1 MHERYG
7 TITPAV
13 AAFPI
18 SGLLCSAQTLAQNAY
33 IPGQLDNTV
42 SVISTATNTVTTVIH
57 DPSFNYPFPVAVT
70 LDGSKVYVAN
80 YGLDHPPYSVS
91 VISTATNTAT
101 AVINDPSFNMPDGI
115 AVTPDGH
122 KVYVANCVGDKVS
135 VIHTATNTVTTIKD
149 PSFSEAVGVAV
160 TPDGRTV
167 YISNYAGN
175 MGGNTVSVIDI
186 ATDTVTKVIHDPSFN
201 FPWGEAVTPDGR
213 TVYVV
218 NNGPNFDGNT
228 VSVIDTAT
236 NRVTETITL
245 PDGKGPNAVAVTPDG
260 SQVYVNNDSDI
271 GGVSVIATATNTV
284 GSIPTVDGFTTGV
297 AVTPAGRKVYAVN
310 GHSDNV
316 SVIATATNMVVGS
329 PIPVGKFPAAGGV
342 FIQPRFAGTPGK
354 ANCFGQSVSAL
365 ARTFGGFSSAAAVL
379 GFPKVSGLQN
389 AILEFCGRYELGPG
403 G

>member
-1 MHERYG
+1 MHKRYG

-13 AAFPI
+13 TAFAI
-18 SGLLCSAQTLAQNAY
+18 AGLLGSAQTLAQNAY

-57 DPSFNYPFPVAVT
+57 DPSFNYPFPVAVAQ
-70 LDGSKVYVAN
+70 DGSKVYVAN

-91 VISTATNTAT
+91 VISIATNTVT
-101 AVINDPSFNMPDGI
+101 AVINDPSLNMPDGI
-115 AVTPDGH
+115 AVTPNGR

-135 VIHTATNTVTTIKD
+135 VIRTDQQDDEDERATKYTVTTITD

-167 YISNYAGN
+167 YISNFA
-175 MGGNTVSVIDI
+175 GNTVSVIDT
-186 ATDTVTKVIHDPSFN
+186 ATDKVTKVIQDPSFN
-201 FPWGEAVTPDGR
+201 FPWGAVVSPDGSK
-213 TVYVV
+213 VYVV

-236 NRVTETITL
+236 NTVTETITL

-297 AVTPAGRKVYAVN
+297 AVTPDGRKVYAVN

-329 PIPVGKFPAAGGV
+329 PITVGKFPAADGV

-365 ARTFGGFSSAAAVL
+365 ARTFGGFSSAAAAL
-379 GFPKVSGLQN
+379 GYPSVKGLQN
-389 AILEFCGRYELGPG
+389 EILAYCRV
-403 G
+403 

>member
-7 TITPAV
+7 TITPAI
-13 AAFPI
+13 AAFAI

-115 AVTPDGH
+115 AVTPDGR
-122 KVYVANCVGDKVS
+122 KVYIANCVGDSVS

-213 TVYVV
+213 
-218 NNGPNFDGNT
+218 
-228 VSVIDTAT
+228 
-236 NRVTETITL
+236 
-245 PDGKGPNAVAVTPDG
+245 
-260 SQVYVNNDSDI
+260 
-271 GGVSVIATATNTV
+271 
-284 GSIPTVDGFTTGV
+284 
-297 AVTPAGRKVYAVN
+297 KVYDVN

-316 SVIATATNMVVGS
+316 SVISTATNMVVGS

-389 AILEFCGRYELGPG
+389 AILEFCGGYELGPG

>member
-7 TITPAV
+7 TITPAI
-13 AAFPI
+13 AAFAI

-101 AVINDPSFNMPDGI
+101 AVINDPSFNMPDSI

-149 PSFSEAVGVAV
+149 PSFSEAVGV
-160 TPDGRTV
+160 
-167 YISNYAGN
+167 
-175 MGGNTVSVIDI
+175 
-186 ATDTVTKVIHDPSFN
+186 
-201 FPWGEAVTPDGR
+201 AVTPDGR

-297 AVTPAGRKVYAVN
+297 AVTPDGRKVYAVN

-389 AILEFCGRYELGPG
+389 AILEFCGGYELGPG

>member
-7 TITPAV
+7 TITPAI
-13 AAFPI
+13 AAFAI

-135 VIHTATNTVTTIKD
+135 VIHTATNTVTTITH

-160 TPDGRTV
+160 TL
-167 YISNYAGN
+167 ISLLP
-175 MGGNTVSVIDI
+175 TSV
-186 ATDTVTKVIHDPSFN
+186 
-201 FPWGEAVTPDGR
+201 
-213 TVYVV
+213 
-218 NNGPNFDGNT
+218 
-228 VSVIDTAT
+228 
-236 NRVTETITL
+236 
-245 PDGKGPNAVAVTPDG
+245 
-260 SQVYVNNDSDI
+260 
-271 GGVSVIATATNTV
+271 
-284 GSIPTVDGFTTGV
+284 
-297 AVTPAGRKVYAVN
+297 
-310 GHSDNV
+310 
-316 SVIATATNMVVGS
+316 
-329 PIPVGKFPAAGGV
+329 
-342 FIQPRFAGTPGK
+342 
-354 ANCFGQSVSAL
+354 
-365 ARTFGGFSSAAAVL
+365 
-379 GFPKVSGLQN
+379 
-389 AILEFCGRYELGPG
+389 
-403 G
+403 